1 MFQSQIDKYSRE
13 VRESIVASLNQLG
26 IFHSVE
32 DYVLTVSDEDAELVK
47 RIILKLSGEVDSSLT
62 HVGFPPPKAI
72 IRYDISELDPLVVTA
87 LLHDLNVDD
96 IEFTLDEKVLS
107 VPKSQEFQVDAHIAR
122 NEAAV
127 NEINSIQQNARL
139 EKSGHQSPA
148 CEICGER
155 PAASIDLRR
164 QVGMVVV
171 MRQYSATAVLCESCA
186 KKAYTEFQKSTALKG
201 WTGVKSALMNPV
213 VIGANAVNKKRH
225 KDRIRKFNGGN

>member
-62 HVGFPPPKAI
+62 HVSFPPPKAI

-96 IEFTLDEKVLS
+96 IASGITND
-107 VPKSQEFQVDAHIAR
+107 DYIAH
-122 NEAAV
+122 
-127 NEINSIQQNARL
+127 
-139 EKSGHQSPA
+139 
-148 CEICGER
+148 C
-155 PAASIDLRR
+155 
-164 QVGMVVV
+164 
-171 MRQYSATAVLCESCA
+171 
-186 KKAYTEFQKSTALKG
+186 
-201 WTGVKSALMNPV
+201 
-213 VIGANAVNKKRH
+213 
-225 KDRIRKFNGGN
+225 